1 MIKKIIFSDGHVY
14 DFKLHP
20 SMQNLSNENINEIMK
35 FLKNSR
41 GKK

>member
-1 MIKKIIFSDGHVY
+1 MIEKIIFSDGNIY
-14 DFKLHP
+14 DFKIHP
-20 SMQNLSNENINEIMK
+20 SMQNLSEENIKEIME

>member
-1 MIKKIIFSDGHVY
+1 MIEKIIFSDGNVY
-14 DFKLHP
+14 DFKKRP
-20 SMQNLSNENINEIMK
+20 SMQNLSEDNIKEIME